1 MITVLIGK
9 SASGKN
15 TIQNQLVE
23 RYGFGKIV
31 TYTTRPPRNG
41 ETEGEDY
48 HFISEKEFVQ
58 KEKEIFFMETCLY
71 HASYG
76 DVRYGSRRIDYIVSP
91 THENRVLILN
101 PHGVKAVMDEIGDGY
116 YFDSIRFIYLDVV
129 DDVLLQRLHER
140 GDDSQEI
147 SRRMEADKKDF
158 EWVEKMCLAGK
169 ISRIDASYKSI
180 EDICQEIIE
189 K

>member
-1 MITVLIGK
+1 MITVLVGK

-41 ETEGEDY
+41 EIEGEDY
-48 HFISEKEFVQ
+48 HFISEEEFVQ

-76 DVRYGSRRIDYIVSP
+76 DVQYGSRRIDYIVSP

-140 GDDSQEI
+140 GDDPQEI

>member
-48 HFISEKEFVQ
+48 HFISEEEFVQ

-76 DVRYGSRRIDYIVSP
+76 AWLS
-91 THENRVLILN
+91 
-101 PHGVKAVMDEIGDGY
+101 
-116 YFDSIRFIYLDVV
+116 
-129 DDVLLQRLHER
+129 
-140 GDDSQEI
+140 
-147 SRRMEADKKDF
+147 
-158 EWVEKMCLAGK
+158 
-169 ISRIDASYKSI
+169 
-180 EDICQEIIE
+180 
-189 K
+189 

>member
-1 MITVLIGK
+1 M
-9 SASGKN
+9 
-15 TIQNQLVE
+15 
-23 RYGFGKIV
+23 
-31 TYTTRPPRNG
+31 TY
-41 ETEGEDY
+41 
-48 HFISEKEFVQ
+48 F
-58 KEKEIFFMETCLY
+58 
-71 HASYG
+71 
-76 DVRYGSRRIDYIVSP
+76 
-91 THENRVLILN
+91 
-101 PHGVKAVMDEIGDGY
+101 
-116 YFDSIRFIYLDVV
+116 DVV

-140 GDDSQEI
+140 GDAPQEI